1 MTGAAVVQ
9 AKQLTQDEY
18 AMNHPSGR
26 IGKRLMLRV
35 SDVMLTGGAVPRVP
49 PQVRLITTCPSC
61 HARMFSTDDMW
72 FNVLS
77 AVMSCLLRVHTCDHF
92 FLSTEGPGRLLGR
105 GAACAPVA
113 A

>member
-1 MTGAAVVQ
+1 MTGASSVQ

-49 PQVRLITTCPSC
+49 PQVGLRITCPRC
-61 HARMFSTDDMW
+61 HASMFLQVTR
-72 FNVLS
+72 VEQ
-77 AVMSCLLRVHTCDHF
+77 CLQQQCL
-92 FLSTEGPGRLLGR
+92 
-105 GAACAPVA
+105 
-113 A
+113 